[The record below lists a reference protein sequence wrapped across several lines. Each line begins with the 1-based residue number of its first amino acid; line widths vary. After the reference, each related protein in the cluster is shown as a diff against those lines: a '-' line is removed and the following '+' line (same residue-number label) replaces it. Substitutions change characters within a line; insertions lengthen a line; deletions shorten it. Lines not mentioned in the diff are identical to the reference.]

1 LFVYPLNYRLIMKKN
16 LIALVTVTMLGMSAS
31 AFAAPGDVINT
42 STQSVSSSL
51 NPTTCSVTFPTDV
64 TLPAVTTADYQAA
77 TQFGVIGNSS
87 ASAGSITFS
96 GCNNQQV
103 KVVIDSTNNKSSN
116 GVFAFPTLNGAPQ
129 SVIGFA
135 IKEGLTNSYVKV
147 NGQEDSKLVKTISG
161 DSFEIPVTIESIR
174 ASGSSMAAGSSGALN
189 ASFVYT
195 ATYQ

>member
-1 LFVYPLNYRLIMKKN
+1 MKKN

-42 STQSVSSSL
+42 FTQSVSSSL
-51 NPTTCSVTFPTDV
+51 NTTTCSVTFPTDV
-64 TLPAVTTADYQAA
+64 TLPVVTTADYQAA
-77 TQFGVIGNSS
+77 TQYGVIGNSS
-87 ASAGSITFS
+87 VSAGSITFS
-96 GCNNQQV
+96 GCDTQQV
-103 KVVIDSTNNKSSN
+103 KVVIDSTNSKTSN
-116 GVFAFPTLNGAPQ
+116 GLFAFPTLNGTSQ

-174 ASGSSMAAGSSGALN
+174 ASGASLTAGASGALN